1 MWKFI
6 QNWAIISVGH
16 SGGGGGGGGGMPC
29 FSGVIASYIYG
40 KPKWEFVEF
49 SFRDILFPTKLL

>member
-1 MWKFI
+1 MEVYPKLGYY
-6 QNWAIISVGH
+6 QCWAF
-16 SGGGGGGGGGMPC
+16 GGGGGGGMPC